1 MIASIKTQ
9 IRITFK
15 KRDFRFALFLLFVY
29 AGYVFIAAVV
39 KNWGSEVSTMLDANE
54 YICYSPSNSDYSIF
68 HFLFPFLIVIPSA
81 TSYIDDYKNQ
91 LLSVYVT
98 RSSRVCYYISKLVS
112 CFVGTALAV
121 AIPFFCNL
129 ILTNLFFPHNHNTLL
144 GGYQGGNFYRNLLGL
159 NTMYFT
165 EYPKVPFLTV
175 FLKSPFLYHLLYLVI
190 LSSFAGLMAAF
201 VLSLSFVWRKRKLF
215 LFIPVY
221 VIIQV
226 LTNMDSVFLDRAGDY
241 GFSFWDFETR
251 KHILPEN
258 LEWKDL
264 YKYVDINIMDYV
276 FPEFYGALSPY
287 FFVGFLLIVA
297 VIITGVTVYGVRQ
310 RLKSIQ

>member
-15 KRDFRFALFLLFVY
+15 KRDFKFALSLLFVY

-39 KNWGSEVSTMLDANE
+39 KNWGSEVSTMWDANE

-68 HFLFPFLIVIPSA
+68 HVLFPFLIVIPCA

-91 LLSVYVT
+91 LLPVYVT
-98 RSSRVCYYISKLVS
+98 RSSRVCYYVSKLVS
-112 CFVGTALAV
+112 CFVGTAMVV

-129 ILTNLFFPHNHNTLL
+129 VLTNLFFPHNHNTWL
-144 GGYQGGNFYRNLLGL
+144 GGYQGGNFYRSLLGL
-159 NTMYFT
+159 NTMFFT
-165 EYPKVPFLTV
+165 DYPKTPFLEV

-201 VLSLSFVWRKRKLF
+201 VLSLSFIWRKWKLF

-221 VIIQV
+221 VVIQV
-226 LTNMDSVFLDRAGDY
+226 LTNMNTLFLRRAGEY
-241 GFSFWDFETR
+241 GYSFWDFYTM
-251 KHILPEN
+251 KHILPDH
-258 LEWKDL
+258 LGSDDL
-264 YKYVDINIMDYV
+264 FKYVDINIMDYV
-276 FPEFYGALSPY
+276 FPEFLNALSPY
-287 FFVGFLLIVA
+287 FFIGFLLIVA
-297 VIITGVTVYGVRQ
+297 VIITGATIYGVRQ